1 MVQAYLKGL
10 AEQEM
15 KVSPNSVLELKELS
29 DKILKQR

>member
-1 MVQAYLKGL
+1 VQAYLKGL
-10 AEQEM
+10 AEKEM